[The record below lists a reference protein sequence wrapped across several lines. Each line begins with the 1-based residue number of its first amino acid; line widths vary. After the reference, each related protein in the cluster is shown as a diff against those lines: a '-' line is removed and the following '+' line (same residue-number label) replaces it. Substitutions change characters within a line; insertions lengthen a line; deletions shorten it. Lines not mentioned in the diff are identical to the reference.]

1 MKPLWSF
8 DFSENSENQISALGF
23 PFDIDENIMFM
34 NLMSIDDGVIAI
46 KNYRRYNNS
55 EKYQR
60 TLVGAIGKNPDLK
73 IVIKT
78 IKKDDCYR

>member
-1 MKPLWSF
+1 MKPLWCF
-8 DFSENSENQISALGF
+8 DFSENSESQINAFGF
-23 PFDIDENIMFM
+23 PFDIDENIMFV

-46 KNYRRYNNS
+46 KNYRRYSNS

-78 IKKDDCYR
+78 IKKDDYYR

>member
-1 MKPLWSF
+1 MKPLWCF
-8 DFSENSENQISALGF
+8 DFSENSESQISALGF

-46 KNYRRYNNS
+46 KNHRRYNNS